1 MMEKKFF
8 DFLETYI
15 YYTSCIFLLQKLK
28 KNVQANFLMGLI
40 FRTSWRVA
48 PTKKN
53 PLWGS
58 GFLQFW
64 VPKYMNYYRRI
75 HGKIL
80 RFFLKDFQ
88 PNLEVFAK
96 IEIFTLFV
104 WLDF

>member
-1 MMEKKFF
+1 M
-8 DFLETYI
+8 
-15 YYTSCIFLLQKLK
+15 K

-53 PLWGS
+53 SLWGS
-58 GFLQFW
+58 GFSEFC

-80 RFFLKDFQ
+80 RFFLKGFPAKFGGFRKNRDFHTFR
-88 PNLEVFAK
+88 LA
-96 IEIFTLFV
+96 
-104 WLDF
+104 